1 MKKVILGTLVLM
13 LIILAGCTSITLP
26 VAATANPVGSKVGE
40 ATENRIFGGRIF
52 SRKYYG
58 YEEILLVLFYSGDKG
73 LSTAAANGGV
83 SRIATVERRI
93 EKNPFITKITTIVTG
108 E

>member
-1 MKKVILGTLVLM
+1 MKKIILGTLVLV
-13 LIILAGCTSITLP
+13 LIILAGCTSLTVP

-40 ATENRIFGGRIF
+40 ATETRYFGGVYVAAGSAGF
-52 SRKYYG
+52 
-58 YEEILLVLFYSGDKG
+58 LLFYSGDKG

-83 SRIATVERRI
+83 SRIATVEQRI
-93 EKNPFITKITTIVTG
+93 DTNPFVTKVTTIVTG

>member
-1 MKKVILGTLVLM
+1 MKKIILGALVLV
-13 LIILAGCTSITLP
+13 LIILAGCSSITVP

-40 ATENRIFGGRIF
+40 ATENRIFGGAFIRMGTNGF
-52 SRKYYG
+52 
-58 YEEILLVLFYSGDKG
+58 LLFVTGDKG

-83 SRIATVERRI
+83 SRIATVEQRI
-93 EKNPFITKITTIVTG
+93 DRNPFITKITTIVTG